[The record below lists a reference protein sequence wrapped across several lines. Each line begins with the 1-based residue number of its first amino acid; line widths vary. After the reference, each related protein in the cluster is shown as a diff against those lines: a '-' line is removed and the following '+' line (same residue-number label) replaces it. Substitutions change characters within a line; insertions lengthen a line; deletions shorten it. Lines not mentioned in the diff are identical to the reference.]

1 MANWNLESIFQA
13 LAGFISAIVFIYQK
27 TKKSLLIEALWEKAE
42 KAKFSEVKMI
52 YLAKSIFVLGFAA
65 GLAFINGLIFN
76 IFFYVV
82 LACIILI
89 SMFTISLIGIILLA
103 LNKLKEDSPVGELCI
118 LSIVVSFIFS
128 SFIFLALCIIKIA
141 SGPIDKTI
149 WYLMWWLFMLIIGI
163 IEGYREYNYIK
174 INAINRFLKKNTIT
188 ASLCLRNKEKIKGR
202 ISQVEKDKVVISK
215 AKTSTWINQK
225 DILYLELFE

>member
-1 MANWNLESIFQA
+1 MANWNWESIFQA
-13 LAGFISAIVFIYQK
+13 LAVIISAIAFIYQK
-27 TKKSLLIEALWEKAE
+27 AKKSLLIEAVLEKVE

-65 GLAFINGLIFN
+65 ALAFINGLIFN
-76 IFFYVV
+76 IFFYKV
-82 LACIILI
+82 LAYTILI
-89 SMFTISLIGIILLA
+89 SMSTIFLIGIILLA
-103 LNKLKEDSPVGELCI
+103 LNKLKEDSLIGKLWF
-118 LSIVVSFIFS
+118 LSSIAGSISV
-128 SFIFLALCIIKIA
+128 SFIFLALCIIKIV

-163 IEGYREYNYIK
+163 IEGYREYNRIK
-174 INAINRFLKKNTIT
+174 INVINRFLKKNTIT